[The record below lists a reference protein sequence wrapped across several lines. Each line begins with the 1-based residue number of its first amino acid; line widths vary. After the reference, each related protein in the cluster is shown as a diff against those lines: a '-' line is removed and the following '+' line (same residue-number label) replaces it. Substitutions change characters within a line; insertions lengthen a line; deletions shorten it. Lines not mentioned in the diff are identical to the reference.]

1 MQQVVADEV
10 YQGCQQNLARANERT
25 EAHALHSS
33 SAARTSTVGSSL
45 VRCKLPYLAIAIHL
59 LLWVPEEDEICS
71 ENRDRQ
77 GC

>member
-10 YQGCQQNLARANERT
+10 YQGCEQNLAHATARA
-25 EAHALHSS
+25 L
-33 SAARTSTVGSSL
+33 SSL
-45 VRCKLPYLAIAIHL
+45 ISMHINICNPMPFNARILLFLAIAIHL

-77 GC
+77 